1 MDRKRRHQEIQGLL
15 AGYCLGAITAADAAA
30 VEAHV
35 ERCATCRA
43 DLVAYQAATA
53 GLTGALDRVWAR
65 VSGTLAGRREDLDC
79 VLDEV
84 LAAGPNREVTSA
96 PVRVL
101 VAADTEAARL
111 VLVSRLHGDDR
122 FAVVGQAASPAELL
136 SEGVAGLPDVIVV
149 KLASTDPAWLDAIG
163 GLTAWSPRTRLVA
176 VSGLNARHLAD
187 LLTCQPVVQSLVS
200 GRPPV
205 ANVAAVTNRA
215 APRPTAAATPPGAA
229 MEAPR
234 SIIHEVMRQV
244 GIAVPGGTP

>member
-1 MDRKRRHQEIQGLL
+1 MNRRRRHQEIQGLL
-15 AGYCLGAITAADAAA
+15 AGYCLGAVTTAEAAA

-35 ERCATCRA
+35 RDCDACRE
-43 DLVAYQAATA
+43 DLAGYQSATA

-84 LAAGPNREVTSA
+84 LAAGSNRDVTSA

-111 VLVSRLHGDDR
+111 VLVSHLHGDDR
-122 FAVVGQAASPAELL
+122 FAVVGQAASPDEVL
-136 SEGVAGLPDVIVV
+136 SEGVAGLPDVILV
-149 KLASTDPAWLDAIG
+149 KLASTDPVWLNAIG
-163 GLTAWSPRTRLVA
+163 ALTAWSPRTRLVA

-187 LLTCQPVVQSLVS
+187 LVTSQPVVQSLAS

-205 ANVAAVTNRA
+205 AIVAAVTNRSA
-215 APRPTAAATPPGAA
+215 ARRAPAPTPPSVAT
-229 MEAPR
+229 EAPR

-244 GIAVPGGTP
+244 GIPVRGGT